1 MGKNKQLKKMKPNI
15 FFTADHHFGHEN
27 IIKFSE
33 RPFESLEQMNE
44 ELIKKWNEK
53 IGENDIVYHL
63 GDVSLG
69 KPDVT
74 KDILGR
80 LNGKIHLIKGNH
92 EYSAL
97 RVSDRFE
104 WIKDYHELSIEDEEA
119 THGKQKIVLFHYA
132 MRTWNA
138 SHHGV
143 WQLYG
148 HSHGTLSDDEMAL
161 SIDVGVDCHNFYPVS
176 YEEVKEIMK
185 KKKWTPP
192 FAPRN

>member
-1 MGKNKQLKKMKPNI
+1 MKPSI

-33 RPFESLEQMNE
+33 RPFESLEHMNE
-44 ELIKKWNEK
+44 ELIKRWNEK

-74 KDILGR
+74 RDILDR

-104 WIKDYHELSIEDEEA
+104 WIKDYYELSIEDEEA
-119 THGKQKIVLFHYA
+119 TQGKQKIILFHYA

-148 HSHGTLSDDEMAL
+148 HSHGTLSDDEIAL
-161 SIDVGVDCHNFYPVS
+161 SIDIGVDCRNFYPVS
-176 YEEVKEIMK
+176 YEEVKELMK

>member
-1 MGKNKQLKKMKPNI
+1 MKQNI
-15 FFTADHHFGHEN
+15 FFTADHHFGHAN

-33 RPFESLEQMNE
+33 RPFESLEHMNE
-44 ELIKKWNEK
+44 ELIKRWNEK
-53 IGENDIVYHL
+53 IGKDDTVYHL

-69 KPDVT
+69 KPDFT
-74 KDILGR
+74 KEILDQ

-97 RVSDRFE
+97 RIPDRFE
-104 WIKDYHELSIEDEEA
+104 WIKDYHEFYVEDEDA
-119 THGKQKIVLFHYA
+119 NQGKQKIILLHYA
-132 MRTWNA
+132 MRTWNG
-138 SHHGV
+138 SHHGT

-148 HSHGTLSDDEMAL
+148 HSHGTLPDDEL
-161 SIDVGVDCHNFYPVS
+161 SLSLDVGVDCHNFYPVS
-176 YEEVKEIMK
+176 YDEVKELMK

>member
-1 MGKNKQLKKMKPNI
+1 MTTNI
-15 FFTADHHFGHEN
+15 FFTADHHFGHAN

-44 ELIKKWNEK
+44 ELIKRWNEK
-53 IGENDIVYHL
+53 ISKNDTVYHL

-69 KPDVT
+69 KQDFT
-74 KDILGR
+74 KGILDQ

-92 EYSAL
+92 EGATLTYPK
-97 RVSDRFE
+97 RFE
-104 WIKDYHELSIEDEEA
+104 SIRDYHELRIDEPENNN
-119 THGKQKIVLFHYA
+119 GKQKIILLHYA
-132 MRTWNA
+132 MRTWNG
-138 SHHGV
+138 SHRGT

-148 HSHGTLSDDEMAL
+148 HSHGTLSDDEMSL
-161 SIDVGVDCHNFYPVS
+161 SLDVGVDCHNFYPVS
-176 YEEVKEIMK
+176 YEEVKSLMQ

>member
-1 MGKNKQLKKMKPNI
+1 MKPNI
-15 FFTADHHFGHEN
+15 FFTADHHFGHAN

-33 RPFESLEQMNE
+33 RPFESIEEMNN
-44 ELIKKWNEK
+44 ELIKRWNEK
-53 IGENDIVYHL
+53 IRNDETVYHL

-69 KPDVT
+69 KPDFT
-74 KDILGR
+74 KEILDQ

-97 RVSDRFE
+97 CVPDRFE
-104 WIKDYHELSIEDEEA
+104 WIKDYHELYVEDEDA
-119 THGKQKIVLFHYA
+119 NLGKQKITLLHYA
-132 MRTWNA
+132 MRTWNG
-138 SHHGV
+138 SHHGT

-148 HSHGTLSDDEMAL
+148 HSHGTLPDDEMSL

-176 YEEVKEIMK
+176 YEEVKELMK
-185 KKKWTPP
+185 AKKWTPP

>member
-1 MGKNKQLKKMKPNI
+1 MQPNI
-15 FFTADHHFGHEN
+15 FFTADHHFGHAN

-33 RPFESLEQMNE
+33 RPFESMEEMNE
-44 ELIKKWNEK
+44 ELIKRWNEK
-53 IGENDIVYHL
+53 IAKDDMVYHL

-69 KPDVT
+69 KPDFT
-74 KDILGR
+74 KEILER

-97 RVSDRFE
+97 RVQDRFE
-104 WIKDYHELSIEDEEA
+104 WIKDYHELYIEDEEA
-119 THGKQKIVLFHYA
+119 TAGKRKIILFHYA

-148 HSHGTLSDDEMAL
+148 HSHGTLSDDENAL
-161 SIDVGVDCHNFYPVS
+161 SIDIGVDCHNFYPIS

>member
-1 MGKNKQLKKMKPNI
+1 MKPNI

-33 RPFESLEQMNE
+33 RPFESLEHMNE
-44 ELIKKWNEK
+44 ELIKRWNEK

-74 KDILGR
+74 KDILDR

-104 WIKDYHELSIEDEEA
+104 WIKDYHELSIEDEDA
-119 THGKQKIVLFHYA
+119 THGKQKIILFHYA

-148 HSHGTLSDDEMAL
+148 HSHGTLSDDENAL
-161 SIDVGVDCHNFYPVS
+161 SIDVGVDCHNFYPIS
-176 YEEVKEIMK
+176 YEEVKELMK
-185 KKKWTPP
+185 KKKWIPP